1 MKILMVCLG
10 NICRSPLA
18 EGILRHKADQAGLGW
33 LVDSAGTE
41 RYHVGEAPHPLSQ
54 KVARLHGIDI
64 SLHRA
69 RKLQLQDLREF
80 DLLYAMSSEV
90 LDEIIQMKEH
100 QPGLN
105 SPRLIM
111 DEVHPG
117 LNESV
122 PDPYY
127 GPESGYHK
135 VFGMLDAACEALLRR
150 YLKIQ
155 PHSFPCG
162 TNM

>member
-1 MKILMVCLG
+1 MKVLMVCMG

-18 EGILRHKADQAGLGW
+18 EGILRYKADRAGMDWQVG
-33 LVDSAGTE
+33 SAGTE
-41 RYHVGEAPHPLSQ
+41 KFHVGEAPHPLSQ

-69 RKLQLQDLREF
+69 RKLKLQDLKEF
-80 DLLYAMSSEV
+80 DLIYAMSSDV
-90 LDEIIQMKEH
+90 LDEIIHMKGY
-100 QPGLN
+100 QSGLN
-105 SPRLIM
+105 RPRLIM

-135 VFGMLDAACEALLRR
+135 VFDLLDESCGALVDR

-155 PHSFPCG
+155 MHPFSCG